1 MNRNFSTIISTEI
14 YKLRR
19 NKMRF
24 VVPAAFFLLTIFLF
38 IGLSAAAVRSYF
50 GLPNGFYLTSAGLS
64 WLINII
70 VLFLVIITSFQI
82 SNEFAM
88 GTVKSVWVSPVSR
101 RAWLSGKIIYLCLI
115 AALLLFCSTIL
126 LLLLSWIKFG
136 LTDLAEKNYVI
147 HSASSLGLRLIL
159 VLSLTLITLF
169 AVVCFA
175 SAISTL
181 FCRPG
186 SSIAMLLS
194 IGFLMMVIGILPVLK
209 GFLLITYISS
219 PLEQMTAMAKGL
231 PLPFSWSELIMQTLI
246 VSGVY
251 MIISI
256 SAGQLLITK
265 KEIKF

>member
-1 MNRNFSTIISTEI
+1 MNRNFSAIISTEI

-24 VVPAAFFLLTIFLF
+24 VVPAAFFLLTILVFV
-38 IGLSAAAVRSYF
+38 GLSAAALRNYF
-50 GLPNGFYLTSAGLS
+50 GLPNGFYVTSASLS

-70 VLFLVIITSFQI
+70 VLTLVIITSFQI

-101 RAWLSGKIIYLCLI
+101 RTWLTGKIIYLCLI

-126 LLLLSWIKFG
+126 VLFLSWIKFG
-136 LTDLAEKNYVI
+136 LTNLVEKNYVI
-147 HSASSLGLRLIL
+147 HSASSLGLRLLL
-159 VLSLTLITLF
+159 VLSLSLSTLF
-169 AVVCFA
+169 AVVCFT

-186 SSIAMLLS
+186 LSIATVLS
-194 IGFLMMVIGILPVLK
+194 FGFLMMVIGILPVLK

-231 PLPFSWSELIMQTLI
+231 PLPFSWSELIKKTLT

-256 SAGQLLITK
+256 AAGQLFITK